1 MTAALNGLDRAP
13 GSLECSVASV
23 AGPYAHLTSEKNG
36 ELIGRRMPLADAA
49 EAQDLGQRGGVGK
62 ILLLMPD
69 FRG

>member
-1 MTAALNGLDRAP
+1 MGWTGLPEALNVPLP
-13 GSLECSVASV
+13 SV

-49 EAQDLGQRGGVGK
+49 EAQDLGQTGGVGK